1 MKIKHLVLEKL
12 TNELNRDSR
21 FKIDAQACANDTRL
35 DIIIALID
43 QMRWPLDKTVD
54 IITAVFLLHI
64 SNDLHQN
71 VSVGNQAENGWQ
83 ILHGDRLSSQAYI
96 LFVKYNS
103 LKLIESMSQALKE
116 VNQLNIELKQ
126 FIHSA
131 DFEFRLY
138 IKKKRVVDL
147 KLIRHLIDYLELRDF
162 AKDLL
167 EENLSNLSKAD
178 FFKEISINAK

>member
-1 MKIKHLVLEKL
+1 MKL
-12 TNELNRDSR
+12 
-21 FKIDAQACANDTRL
+21 Q
-35 DIIIALID
+35 
-43 QMRWPLDKTVD
+43 
-54 IITAVFLLHI
+54 
-64 SNDLHQN
+64 
-71 VSVGNQAENGWQ
+71 
-83 ILHGDRLSSQAYI
+83 
-96 LFVKYNS
+96 
-103 LKLIESMSQALKE
+103 
-116 VNQLNIELKQ
+116 
-126 FIHSA
+126 HSA